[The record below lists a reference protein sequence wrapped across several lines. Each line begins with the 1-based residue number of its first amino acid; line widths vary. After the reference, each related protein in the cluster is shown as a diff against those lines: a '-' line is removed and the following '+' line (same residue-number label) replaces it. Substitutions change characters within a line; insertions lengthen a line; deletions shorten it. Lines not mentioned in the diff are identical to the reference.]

1 MAKDKFDFEALQALN
16 KAKYLKEYCKPVQV
30 KKATG
35 AIILADYKLKGKKE
49 SIVFLPFKKL
59 KEAEILFKQIKADK
73 SHVLKKVAFAIVNV
87 DTKTNEIAFTVKKGG
102 LDADTIAAK
111 GATFFE
117 SNFKLSIKAA
127 KAEEMVADKGEEK
140 KEDSEAST
148 GTADSAAATD
158 APKKKLTPEKREK
171 LVQNMT
177 SIEGELDKIAKAL
190 KLNA

>member
-1 MAKDKFDFEALQALN
+1 MAQDKFDFEALQALN

-73 SHVLKKVAFAIVNV
+73 SHVLKKVAYAAVSV
-87 DTKTNEIAFTVKKGG
+87 DTKANEIAFNVKKGG

-111 GATFFE
+111 GAPFFE
-117 SNFKLSIKAA
+117 SNFKLSVKAA
-127 KAEEMVADKGEEK
+127 QAEEMAADKDAAE
-140 KEDSEAST
+140 KEDTAAST
-148 GTADSAAATD
+148 GTADTAATAD
-158 APKKKLTPEKREK
+158 APKKKLTTEKRAKINE
-171 LVQNMT
+171 NMT
-177 SIEGELDKIAKAL
+177 SIESELDKIAKAL
-190 KLNA
+190 KLD